1 MNTMTQPSPQP
12 SDDGSHAGAARRTF
26 RQAEQWL
33 GDWGLS
39 LVLLGIRWYVGW
51 QFFASGKLKLMDW
64 GSTLALF
71 RDEYHVPL
79 LPPHI
84 AAIAGT
90 FGELAFPL
98 LLFVG
103 LFSRPAALGLFA
115 VNLMVVISY
124 PDLWTFEC
132 PAAIQSHL
140 YWGMLL
146 LVPLTAGAG
155 RLSLDARLHATL
167 HALRN
172 RR

>member
-1 MNTMTQPSPQP
+1 MNTLTQPPLAPNDRPLPGTLQR
-12 SDDGSHAGAARRTF
+12 AWQRV
-26 RQAEQWL
+26 EQWL
-33 GDWGLS
+33 ADWGLS
-39 LVLLGIRWYVGW
+39 AVLLGIRLYVGW

-71 RDEYHVPL
+71 HDEYHVPV
-79 LPPHI
+79 LPPDV
-84 AAIAGT
+84 AAVFGT

-115 VNLMVVISY
+115 VNLMAVISY

-146 LVPLTAGAG
+146 LVPLTAGGG
-155 RLSLDARLHATL
+155 RLSLDW
-167 HALRN
+167 LR
-172 RR
+172 RRR

>member
-1 MNTMTQPSPQP
+1 MNTLTQPPLAP
-12 SDDGSHAGAARRTF
+12 NDRPLPGTLERT
-26 RQAEQWL
+26 RERVEQWL
-33 GDWGLS
+33 ADWGLS
-39 LVLLGIRWYVGW
+39 AVLLGIRVYVGW

-71 RDEYHVPL
+71 HDEYHVPV
-79 LPPHI
+79 LPPDV
-84 AAIAGT
+84 AAVFGT

-115 VNLMVVISY
+115 VNLMAVISY

-146 LVPLTAGAG
+146 LVPLTAGGG
-155 RLSLDARLHATL
+155 RLSLDW
-167 HALRN
+167 LR
-172 RR
+172 RRR

>member
-1 MNTMTQPSPQP
+1 MNTMTQPSPN
-12 SDDGSHAGAARRTF
+12 DGSHAGTLRRT
-26 RQAEQWL
+26 RQYVEQWL

-39 LVLLGIRWYVGW
+39 LLLLGIRLYVGW

-79 LPPHI
+79 LPPDV
-84 AAIAGT
+84 AAVFGT

-115 VNLMVVISY
+115 VNLMAVISY
-124 PDLWTFEC
+124 PELWTFEC

-146 LVPLTAGAG
+146 LVPLTAGGG
-155 RLSLDARLHATL
+155 RLSLDA
-167 HALRN
+167 LR
-172 RR
+172 RRR